1 MRVEEI
7 LSRLIWHLG
16 EVRRVGR
23 DFLEVLKRCE
33 TDMDRWSMGRLGR
46 GRRGISAESEV
57 DLACNVDTLDL
68 LVAEND
74 IDGFVYVCAQT
85 GLVGGGGGGG
95 TVNRRRGHRTAD
107 PDGGRIKG
115 IVGSDG

>member
-7 LSRLIWHLG
+7 LSRFIWHLG

-23 DFLEVLKRCE
+23 DFLEVLERCE

-85 GLVGGGGGGG
+85 GLVGGGG
-95 TVNRRRGHRTAD
+95 TVDRRRGHRTAD